1 MKEYISILAEVKCAC
16 GRTEARRNH
25 AQDSS
30 FPLLVQFNVQSL
42 ISATI
47 MSDNIYAILIISEA
61 HPSLDIQS
69 FYCGWSPSTLEV
81 SNG

>member
-1 MKEYISILAEVKCAC
+1 MAEVKCAC
-16 GRTEARRNH
+16 GRTKSSRNH
-25 AQDSS
+25 AQDSR
-30 FPLLVQFNVQSL
+30 FLLLVELNVQSL

-47 MSDNIYAILIISEA
+47 MSDNMYAVLIISEA
-61 HPSLDIQS
+61 HPSLDIQN